1 MEILVIT
8 ATVLAIIYIVKNFI
22 LPLIFLKELNTGM
35 DLETICKKYC
45 LIDLRDY
52 ITADKNPF
60 PHARN
65 IPLSYLPREL
75 EKNFPCDKKI
85 LLISE
90 DKRTARL
97 AAKFIQKQKR
107 DKIYFLKNV

>member
-1 MEILVIT
+1 MEGIIAAIVI
-8 ATVLAIIYIVKNFI
+8 LAIIYIVKNFI
-22 LPLIFLKELNTGM
+22 RPLITLQELPDHM
-35 DLETICKKYC
+35 DLETMCKKYC

-52 ITADKNPF
+52 ITADKDPV
-60 PHARN
+60 PYAKN

-75 EKNFPCDKKI
+75 EKSIDCDKDI

-97 AAKFIQKQKR
+97 AVKFFQKQKR
-107 DKIYFLKNV
+107 DKIYFLRNV